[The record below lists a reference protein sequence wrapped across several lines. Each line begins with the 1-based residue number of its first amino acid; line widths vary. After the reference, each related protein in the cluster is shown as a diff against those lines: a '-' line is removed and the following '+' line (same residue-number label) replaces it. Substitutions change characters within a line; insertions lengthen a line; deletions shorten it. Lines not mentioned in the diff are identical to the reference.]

1 MVLRVCWCHVGQ
13 CELVLGEN
21 KPASVAPGFPLA
33 VHIELELDAQRIKN
47 ANGKDFSSAL
57 MEANAIGTNF
67 ESQVS

>member
-1 MVLRVCWCHVGQ
+1 MLRVCLGHVGQ

-21 KPASVAPGFPLA
+21 KPSSVAPGFPLA
-33 VHIELELDAQRIKN
+33 VHGDLELDAQSVEN

-57 MEANAIGTNF
+57 IELNAIGANF